1 MKTILKTNIL
11 TWLFL
16 GLVLLLSG
24 CGTTDEMEI
33 GETEVATDV
42 ATKAEASEADSG
54 EGVVSEKQKE
64 SQSLQVSEP
73 PEEESVVEVTPGESK
88 AAAVKVE
95 PIPEARG
102 EPEVPETATEDG
114 DKVDSSA
121 EQEQKPAIT
130 ESQIEETA
138 APKQAVPVSS
148 GSDHFVVT
156 AEVKD
161 KSHPLFGKGHK
172 MGFLVNNVPGKEVV
186 LERGKSYRFDI
197 ATDPMHDVYISLKE
211 IGWGS
216 VPYSEGIEGMY
227 TYKGTMTIKPDD
239 KTPDL
244 LFYSCRNHPYMG
256 GKIHIVN
263 PGETVKIAKRTEVES
278 DTSKSATKQEHSK
291 ADANQKIMFA
301 NMLMTSKNTQSITKS
316 NIPEAVDLFN
326 KAEKSLESAKNHL
339 KAGNNNKA
347 YTDAENA
354 VALLKKSSK
363 LVPNESELALMKDR
377 NKELL
382 VSVKDFEDSH
392 KENYERIQKKQG
404 NGAAVDYDK
413 KKVGQLKASA
423 SDLAKKGDYR
433 NANRNLQ
440 EAQRIITTAIHE
452 MLNNQTIVYD
462 LNFESAEEEYE
473 YELKQ
478 FEGYAELIPI
488 AVEQKKPAEGA
499 KKLMESFVEKG
510 TKLRDQA
517 IQKAKEGDFPTAIAM
532 LQDATK
538 DVRRGLRMI
547 GVAQ

>member
-1 MKTILKTNIL
+1 MKINSIRYIL
-11 TWLFL
+11 TWLFVSV
-16 GLVLLLSG
+16 VLSLSA
-24 CGTTDEMEI
+24 CSTTDEKES
-33 GETEVATDV
+33 EDTAVATESEVPAVD
-42 ATKAEASEADSG
+42 AARDMTAEE
-54 EGVVSEKQKE
+54 QKE
-64 SQSLQVSEP
+64 IQPSSDAETPAEEP
-73 PEEESVVEVTPGESK
+73 VVEVTPGTSK
-88 AAAVKVE
+88 AADLKVE
-95 PIPEARG
+95 PIPETKA
-102 EPEVPETATEDG
+102 EPESPETTSDDSE
-114 DKVDSSA
+114 KVAPSA
-121 EQEQKPAIT
+121 EPAKSPVVT
-130 ESQIEETA
+130 EVEKEEPA
-138 APKQAVPVSS
+138 APKQAVPVST
-148 GSDHFVVT
+148 GPDHFVVT
-156 AEVKD
+156 AAVKD

-172 MGFLVNNVPGKEVV
+172 MGFVVNNIPGKEVV
-186 LERGKSYRFDI
+186 LERGKTYRFDV

-216 VPYSEGIEGMY
+216 VPYSDGIEGMY
-227 TYKGTMTIKPDD
+227 TYKGTITIKPDD
-239 KTPDL
+239 KTPDM

-263 PGETVKIAKRTEVES
+263 PGETVKIAKRTEVAS
-278 DTSKSATKQEHSK
+278 NASKPADKKEHSK

-316 NIPEAVDLFN
+316 SITEAVDLFK
-326 KAEKSLESAKNHL
+326 KAEQSLESAKSQL

-354 VALLKKSSK
+354 IALLKKSSK
-363 LVPNESELALMKDR
+363 LVPNESQLALMKDR

-382 VSVKDFEDSH
+382 ASVKDFEDSH
-392 KENYERIQKKQG
+392 KENYERIVKKQG
-404 NGAAVDYDK
+404 KDAAVDYDR
-413 KKVGQLKASA
+413 KKVGQLKTGA
-423 SDLAKKGDYR
+423 SDLAKKGDYGK
-433 NANRNLQ
+433 ANKNLE
-440 EAQRIITTAIHE
+440 EAQHIITAAIHK

-473 YELKQ
+473 YELKR

-488 AVEQKKPAEGA
+488 AVEQKNPAEGA
-499 KKLMESFVEKG
+499 KKLMESFVDKG